1 MTSLAPLPRERAKR
15 IVYIGT
21 PQIAVAPL
29 QALVAAGFDVELVVT
44 GVDKR
49 RGRGTQTTANP
60 VKTAALALGIP
71 ISHDINDVLKLNPD
85 GLLGVVVAF
94 GSIIAS
100 EILQHAPM
108 INIHY
113 SALPRWRG
121 AAPVERAILEGDS
134 TTAVCII
141 QVVEQLDAGDVLA
154 TAPCTI
160 RDDDSVA
167 GLRDRLGHLA
177 LPLLIDICSNGVS
190 SQQAQVGDVVI
201 ARKIS
206 TNDLAIAWSSSPDQ
220 ISRQVRL
227 GNAFTFFEGKRF
239 KVHEVSRVSEQL
251 PEGSISFN
259 DGMVLVGT
267 REGSLQLLTV
277 QPEGKPR
284 IAASEWARGARLSN
298 ASAFSDR

>member
-60 VKTAALALGIP
+60 VKTAALALDIP

-94 GSIIAS
+94 GSIIAP
-100 EILQHAPM
+100 EILQHVPM

-154 TAPCTI
+154 SAPCTI
-160 RDDDSVA
+160 REDDSVA

-239 KVHEVSRVSEQL
+239 KVHEVSQVSEQL
-251 PEGSISFN
+251 PEGSISFK

-267 REGSLQLLTV
+267 RVGSLQLLTV

-284 IAASEWARGARLSN
+284 VAASEWARGARLSN

>member
-71 ISHDINDVLKLNPD
+71 ISHNINDVLKLNPD

-94 GSIIAS
+94 GSIIAP

-121 AAPVERAILEGDS
+121 AAPVERAILEGDN

-154 TAPCTI
+154 SAPCTI
-160 RDDDSVA
+160 REDDSVA

-206 TNDLAIAWSSSPDQ
+206 TNDLAITWSSSPDQ
-220 ISRQVRL
+220 ISRQIRL

-284 IAASEWARGARLSN
+284 IAASEWARGARLTN

>member
-160 RDDDSVA
+160 REDDSVA

>member
-60 VKTAALALGIP
+60 VKTAALALDIP

-94 GSIIAS
+94 GSIIAP
-100 EILQHAPM
+100 EILQHVPM

-154 TAPCTI
+154 SAPCAI
-160 RDDDSVA
+160 REDDSVS

-190 SQQAQVGDVVI
+190 SQQAQVGNVVI

>member
-1 MTSLAPLPRERAKR
+1 VTPLAPLPRERAKR

-21 PQIAVAPL
+21 PEIAVAPL
-29 QALVAAGFDVELVVT
+29 QTLVAEGFVIELVVT

-49 RGRGTQTTANP
+49 RGRGTETSANP
-60 VKTAALALGIP
+60 VKAAALALGIP
-71 ISHDINDVLKLNPD
+71 VSHDINDVLKLNPD

-94 GSIIAS
+94 GNIIAP
-100 EILQHAPM
+100 EILQHVPM

-121 AAPVERAILEGDS
+121 AAPVERAILSGDS

-154 TAPCTI
+154 TAPCAI
-160 RDDDSVA
+160 GDDDSVVA
-167 GLRDRLGHLA
+167 LRGRLGQLA

-190 SQQAQVGDVVI
+190 SQQAQTGEVVV
-201 ARKIS
+201 ARKI
-206 TNDLAIAWSSSPDQ
+206 TAHDLAIDWSSSPDA

-227 GNAFTFFEGKRF
+227 GNAFTFFDGKRF
-239 KVHEVSRVSEQL
+239 KVHEVSSASEQL
-251 PEGSISFN
+251 PAGSISVH
-259 DGMVLVGT
+259 DARVLVGA
-267 REGSLQLLTV
+267 RGGSIQLVTV

-284 IAASEWARGARLSN
+284 TSASEWARGARLSTT
-298 ASAFSDR
+298 SVFSDR

>member
-1 MTSLAPLPRERAKR
+1 MLASLPITRPRQ
-15 IVYIGT
+15 IIFFGT
-21 PQIAVAPL
+21 PDVAVGPL
-29 QALVAAGFDVELVVT
+29 RSLVAAGLPVALVVT
-44 GVDKR
+44 GEDKR
-49 RGRGTQTTANP
+49 RGRGSDVSPNP
-60 VKTAALALGIP
+60 VKAAANELGIP
-71 ISHDINDVLKLNPD
+71 VSHQVSDAIEFAKNQPET
-85 GLLGVVVAF
+85 LGVVVAF
-94 GSIIAS
+94 GHIFNDEA
-100 EILQHAPM
+100 LAVLPM

-141 QVVEQLDAGDVLA
+141 QVIEQLDAGDVLA
-154 TAPCTI
+154 SAPCTI
-160 RDDDSVA
+160 REDDSVA

-206 TNDLAIAWSSSPDQ
+206 TNDLAITWSSSPDQ

-251 PEGSISFN
+251 PEGSISFK

>member
-94 GSIIAS
+94 GSIIAP
-100 EILQHAPM
+100 EILQHVPM

-154 TAPCTI
+154 SAPCTI
-160 RDDDSVA
+160 REDDSVA

-239 KVHEVSRVSEQL
+239 KVHEVSQVSEHL
-251 PEGSISFN
+251 PEGSISFK

-277 QPEGKPR
+277 QPEGKPQ

-298 ASAFSDR
+298 ASVFSDR

>member
-1 MTSLAPLPRERAKR
+1 VTSLAPLPRERAKR

-29 QALVAAGFDVELVVT
+29 RELVASGFDVELVVT

-71 ISHDINDVLKLNPD
+71 ISHNINDVLKLNPD

-94 GSIIAS
+94 GSIIAP

-121 AAPVERAILEGDS
+121 AAPVERAILEGDN

-154 TAPCTI
+154 SAPCTI
-160 RDDDSVA
+160 REDDSVA

-177 LPLLIDICSNGVS
+177 LPLLIDICNNGVS
-190 SQQAQVGDVVI
+190 SQQAQVGEVVI

-206 TNDLAIAWSSSPDQ
+206 TNDLAITWSSSPDQ
-220 ISRQVRL
+220 ISRQIRL

-284 IAASEWARGARLSN
+284 IAASEWARGARLTN

>member
-60 VKTAALALGIP
+60 VKTAALALDIP

-94 GSIIAS
+94 GSIIAT
-100 EILQHAPM
+100 EILQHVPM

-154 TAPCTI
+154 SAPCTI
-160 RDDDSVA
+160 REDDSVA

-239 KVHEVSRVSEQL
+239 KVHEVSQVSEQL
-251 PEGSISFN
+251 PEGSISFK

-267 REGSLQLLTV
+267 RVGSLQLLTV

-284 IAASEWARGARLSN
+284 VAASEWARGARLSN

>member
-15 IVYIGT
+15 IVFIGT

-60 VKTAALALGIP
+60 VKTAALTLGIP

-94 GSIIAS
+94 GSIIAP
-100 EILQHAPM
+100 EILQHVPM

-154 TAPCTI
+154 SAPCTI

-206 TNDLAIAWSSSPDQ
+206 TNDLAITWSSSPDQ

-239 KVHEVSRVSEQL
+239 KVHEVSRVREQL

>member
-1 MTSLAPLPRERAKR
+1 VTSLAPLPRERAKR

-21 PQIAVAPL
+21 PEIAVAPL
-29 QALVAAGFDVELVVT
+29 QALVAAGFHVELVVT

-94 GSIIAS
+94 GSIIAP
-100 EILQHAPM
+100 EILHHAPM

-154 TAPCTI
+154 SAPCTI
-160 RDDDSVA
+160 REDDSVA

-206 TNDLAIAWSSSPDQ
+206 TNDLAITWSSSPDQ

-251 PEGSISFN
+251 PERSISFK

>member
-1 MTSLAPLPRERAKR
+1 MTPLAPLPRERAKR

-21 PQIAVAPL
+21 PEIAVAPL
-29 QALVAAGFDVELVVT
+29 QTLVAEGFVIELVVT

-49 RGRGTQTTANP
+49 RGRGTETSANP
-60 VKTAALALGIP
+60 VKAAALALGIP
-71 ISHDINDVLKLNPD
+71 VSHDINDVLKLNPD

-94 GSIIAS
+94 GNIIAP
-100 EILQHAPM
+100 EILQHVPM

-121 AAPVERAILEGDS
+121 AAPVERAILSGDS

-160 RDDDSVA
+160 GEDDSVVA
-167 GLRDRLGHLA
+167 LRGRLGQLA

-190 SQQAQVGDVVI
+190 SQQAQTGEVVV
-201 ARKIS
+201 ARKI
-206 TNDLAIAWSSSPDQ
+206 TAHDLAIDWSSIPVA

-227 GNAFTFFEGKRF
+227 GNAFTFFDGKRF
-239 KVHEVSRVSEQL
+239 KVHEVSSASEQL
-251 PEGSISFN
+251 PAGSISVH
-259 DGMVLVGT
+259 DARVLVGA
-267 REGSLQLLTV
+267 RGGSIQLVTV

-284 IAASEWARGARLSN
+284 TSASEWARGARLSTT
-298 ASAFSDR
+298 SVFSDR

>member
-1 MTSLAPLPRERAKR
+1 VTSLAPLPRERAKR

-60 VKTAALALGIP
+60 VKTAALALDIP

-94 GSIIAS
+94 GSIIAT
-100 EILQHAPM
+100 EILQHVPM

-154 TAPCTI
+154 SAPCTI
-160 RDDDSVA
+160 REDDSVA

-259 DGMVLVGT
+259 HGMVLVGT

>member
-1 MTSLAPLPRERAKR
+1 VTPLAPLPRERAKR

-21 PQIAVAPL
+21 PEIAVAPL
-29 QALVAAGFDVELVVT
+29 QTLVAEGFVIELVVT

-49 RGRGTQTTANP
+49 RGRGTETSANP
-60 VKTAALALGIP
+60 VKAAALALGIP
-71 ISHDINDVLKLNPD
+71 VSHDINDVLKLNPD

-94 GSIIAS
+94 GNIIAP
-100 EILQHAPM
+100 EILQHVPM

-121 AAPVERAILEGDS
+121 AAPVERAILSGDS

-141 QVVEQLDAGDVLA
+141 QVGEQLDAGDVLA
-154 TAPCTI
+154 TAPCAI
-160 RDDDSVA
+160 REDDSVLA
-167 GLRDRLGHLA
+167 LRSRLGQLA

-190 SQQAQVGDVVI
+190 SQQAQIGEVVV

-206 TNDLAIAWSSSPDQ
+206 AHDLAIDWSSSPDA

-227 GNAFTFFEGKRF
+227 GNAFTFFDGKRF
-239 KVHEVSRVSEQL
+239 KVHEVSSVSEQL
-251 PEGSISFN
+251 PAGSISVH
-259 DGMVLVGT
+259 DARVLVGA
-267 REGSLQLLTV
+267 RGGSIQLVTV

-284 IAASEWARGARLSN
+284 TSASEWARGARLSTT
-298 ASAFSDR
+298 SVFSDR

>member
-1 MTSLAPLPRERAKR
+1 VTSLAPLPRERSKR

-21 PQIAVAPL
+21 PEIAVAPL
-29 QALVAAGFDVELVVT
+29 RELVAAGFDVELVIT

-49 RGRGTQTTANP
+49 RGRGLEATANP
-60 VKTAALALGIP
+60 VKTAARELNIP
-71 ISHDINDVLKLNPD
+71 VSHDINDVLKLNPD

-94 GSIIAS
+94 GSIIATT
-100 EILQHAPM
+100 ILQHVPM

-134 TTAVCII
+134 TTAVCVI

-154 TAPCTI
+154 SSPCEIREDDTAT
-160 RDDDSVA
+160 V
-167 GLRDRLGHLA
+167 LRDRLGQIA
-177 LPLLIDICSNGVS
+177 LPLLIDICRNGVS
-190 SQQAQVGDVVI
+190 SQQVQVGEVVI

-206 TNDLAIAWSSSPDQ
+206 SDDLVITWSSSSEL
-220 ISRQVRL
+220 ISRQIRL

-239 KVHEVSRVSEQL
+239 KVHEARCTSEHL
-251 PEGSISFN
+251 PVGTILFE
-259 DGMVLVGT
+259 DGKVLVGT
-267 REGSLQLLTV
+267 SNGSMQLVNV

-298 ASAFSDR
+298 TSAFNDR

>member
-1 MTSLAPLPRERAKR
+1 VTSLAPLPRERAKR

-60 VKTAALALGIP
+60 VKTAALALDIP

-94 GSIIAS
+94 GSIIAT
-100 EILQHAPM
+100 EILQHVPM

-154 TAPCTI
+154 SAPCTI
-160 RDDDSVA
+160 REDDSVA

-251 PEGSISFN
+251 PEGSIAFN

-267 REGSLQLLTV
+267 RDGSLHLLTV

>member
-60 VKTAALALGIP
+60 VKTAALALDIP

-94 GSIIAS
+94 GSIIAP
-100 EILQHAPM
+100 EILQQVPM

-154 TAPCTI
+154 SAPCTI
-160 RDDDSVA
+160 REDDSVA

-251 PEGSISFN
+251 PEGSISFK

-267 REGSLQLLTV
+267 RVGSLQLLTV

>member
-1 MTSLAPLPRERAKR
+1 VTSLAPLPRERAKR

-71 ISHDINDVLKLNPD
+71 ISHNINDVLKLNPD

-94 GSIIAS
+94 GSIIAP

-121 AAPVERAILEGDS
+121 AAPVERAILEGDN

-154 TAPCTI
+154 SAPCTI
-160 RDDDSVA
+160 REDDSVA

-206 TNDLAIAWSSSPDQ
+206 TNDLAITWSSSPDQ

-284 IAASEWARGARLSN
+284 IAASEWARGARLTN

>member
-94 GSIIAS
+94 GSIIAP
-100 EILQHAPM
+100 EILQHVPM

-154 TAPCTI
+154 SAPCTI
-160 RDDDSVA
+160 REDDSVA
-167 GLRDRLGHLA
+167 GLRGRLGHLA

-206 TNDLAIAWSSSPDQ
+206 TNDLAIAWSSRPDQ

-239 KVHEVSRVSEQL
+239 KVHEVSQVSEQL

>member
-1 MTSLAPLPRERAKR
+1 MTLLAPLPRERAKR

-21 PQIAVAPL
+21 PEIAVAPL
-29 QALVAAGFDVELVVT
+29 QALVAAGFVIELVVT
-44 GVDKR
+44 GIDKR
-49 RGRGTQTTANP
+49 RGRGAETSANP

-71 ISHDINDVLKLNPD
+71 ISHDINDVLKLNPE

-100 EILQHAPM
+100 DVLHHVSM

-134 TTAVCII
+134 ATAVCII

-154 TAPCTI
+154 SAPCEI
-160 RDDDSVA
+160 RDDDSVV
-167 GLRDRLGHLA
+167 GLRDRLGRLA
-177 LPLLIDICSNGVS
+177 LPLLIDICGNGVS
-190 SQQAQVGDVVI
+190 SQQAQSGEVVV
-201 ARKIS
+201 ARKITS
-206 TNDLAIAWSSSPDQ
+206 EDLAIKWASSAERITRQ
-220 ISRQVRL
+220 IRL

-239 KVHEVSRVSEQL
+239 KVHDANLVTDHLS
-251 PEGSISFN
+251 PGAISVVGGN
-259 DGMVLVGT
+259 VLVGT
-267 REGSLQLLTV
+267 SGVAIELVSV

-298 ASAFSDR
+298 TSAFSDR

>member
-1 MTSLAPLPRERAKR
+1 VTSLAPLPRERAKR

-21 PQIAVAPL
+21 PEIAVAPL
-29 QALVAAGFDVELVVT
+29 QALVAAGFHVELVVT

-94 GSIIAS
+94 GSIIAP
-100 EILQHAPM
+100 EILHHAPM

-154 TAPCTI
+154 SAPCTI
-160 RDDDSVA
+160 REDDSVA

-206 TNDLAIAWSSSPDQ
+206 TNDLAITWSSSPDQ

-251 PEGSISFN
+251 PEGFISFK

>member
-1 MTSLAPLPRERAKR
+1 MTPLAPLPRERAKR

-21 PQIAVAPL
+21 PEIAVAPL
-29 QALVAAGFDVELVVT
+29 QTLVAEGFVIELVVT

-49 RGRGTQTTANP
+49 RGRGTETSANP
-60 VKTAALALGIP
+60 VKAAALALGIP
-71 ISHDINDVLKLNPD
+71 VSHDINDVLKLNPD

-94 GSIIAS
+94 GNIIAP
-100 EILQHAPM
+100 EILQHVPM

-121 AAPVERAILEGDS
+121 AAPVERAILSGDS

-154 TAPCTI
+154 TAPCAI
-160 RDDDSVA
+160 GDDDSVVA
-167 GLRDRLGHLA
+167 LRGRLGQLA

-190 SQQAQVGDVVI
+190 SQQAQTGEVVV
-201 ARKIS
+201 ARKI
-206 TNDLAIAWSSSPDQ
+206 TAHDLAIDWSSIPVV

-227 GNAFTFFEGKRF
+227 GNAFTFFDGKRF
-239 KVHEVSRVSEQL
+239 KVHEVSSASEEL
-251 PEGSISFN
+251 PAGSISVH
-259 DGMVLVGT
+259 DARVLVGA
-267 REGSLQLLTV
+267 RGGSIQLVTV

-284 IAASEWARGARLSN
+284 TSASEWARGARLSTT
-298 ASAFSDR
+298 SVFSDR

>member
-1 MTSLAPLPRERAKR
+1 MTPLAPLPRERAKR

-21 PQIAVAPL
+21 PEIAVAPL
-29 QALVAAGFDVELVVT
+29 QTLVAEGFVIELVVT

-49 RGRGTQTTANP
+49 RGRGTETSANP
-60 VKTAALALGIP
+60 VKAAALALGIP
-71 ISHDINDVLKLNPD
+71 VSHDINDVLKLNPD

-94 GSIIAS
+94 GNIIAP
-100 EILQHAPM
+100 EILQHVPM

-121 AAPVERAILEGDS
+121 AAPVERAILSGDS

-154 TAPCTI
+154 TAPCAI
-160 RDDDSVA
+160 GDDDSVVA
-167 GLRDRLGHLA
+167 LRGRLGQLA

-190 SQQAQVGDVVI
+190 SQQAQTGEVVV
-201 ARKIS
+201 ARKI
-206 TNDLAIAWSSSPDQ
+206 TAHDLAIDWSSSPVA

-227 GNAFTFFEGKRF
+227 GNAFTFFDRKRF
-239 KVHEVSRVSEQL
+239 KVHEVSSASEQL
-251 PEGSISFN
+251 PAGSISVH
-259 DGMVLVGT
+259 DARVLVGA
-267 REGSLQLLTV
+267 RGGSIQLVTV

-284 IAASEWARGARLSN
+284 TSASEWARGARLSTT
-298 ASAFSDR
+298 SVFSDR

>member
-60 VKTAALALGIP
+60 VKTAALALDIP

-94 GSIIAS
+94 GSIIAP

-154 TAPCTI
+154 SAPCTI
-160 RDDDSVA
+160 REDDSVA